1 MSRIKPVKVSE
12 SVFSV
17 TVKTKE
23 GNTDT
28 LTWTAS
34 NAFKIQQKC
43 INLNLNLLSCQKISD
58 VTYYITN

>member
-1 MSRIKPVKVSE
+1 MSRLKISE

-34 NAFKIQQKC
+34 NQFKIQQKC
-43 INLNLNLLSCQKISD
+43 INLGLNLLECRKISD
-58 VTYYITN
+58 VSYYITN

>member
-1 MSRIKPVKVSE
+1 MSRTKVSE

-23 GNTDT
+23 GKTDT

-43 INLNLNLLSCQKISD
+43 VNLGLNLLECKKISD
-58 VTYYITN
+58 VSYYITN